1 MDYEKILLYIE
12 DMVECIEFEEIDI
25 PEIKSK
31 LQELVVI
38 IEDDR
43 DEDNEELEGFNFD

>member
-12 DMVECIEFEEIDI
+12 DIVEYIEFEEIDML
-25 PEIKSK
+25 EIKSK

-43 DEDNEELEGFNFD
+43 NEDDEELEGFIFD